1 MRPNYFL
8 SSSFIFSAALA
19 WKVAESDNHTWH
31 PAGPH
36 DSRSPCPG
44 LNALANH
51 GWLPHS
57 GKDINLPAIQTATD
71 AVYNFASDVLISIFQ
86 QVVAFNL
93 STTGNASTF
102 NLEDLKKHDAIEFDG
117 SLSRNDFYFGDDL
130 HFDLNIWS
138 STAERLGLYNY
149 KDSAGL
155 YVTIETAAKAR
166 AARVKDAEMVNP
178 TFNASETEING
189 SPGTTALYLT
199 ALWDYAV
206 NATYKDWVKVFFEE
220 ERLPYLEGYK
230 RPSQQTTLTSLGA
243 MIQRVESVPV

>member
-1 MRPNYFL
+1 
-8 SSSFIFSAALA
+8 
-19 WKVAESDNHTWH
+19 
-31 PAGPH
+31 
-36 DSRSPCPG
+36 
-44 LNALANH
+44 
-51 GWLPHS
+51 
-57 GKDINLPAIQTATD
+57 
-71 AVYNFASDVLISIFQ
+71 
-86 QVVAFNL
+86 
-93 STTGNASTF
+93 
-102 NLEDLKKHDAIEFDG
+102 
-117 SLSRNDFYFGDDL
+117 LSRNDFYFGDDL

-206 NATYKDWVKVFFEE
+206 NATYKDWVKVFFGRFSRSYYVVSLKLIFINSFVEE